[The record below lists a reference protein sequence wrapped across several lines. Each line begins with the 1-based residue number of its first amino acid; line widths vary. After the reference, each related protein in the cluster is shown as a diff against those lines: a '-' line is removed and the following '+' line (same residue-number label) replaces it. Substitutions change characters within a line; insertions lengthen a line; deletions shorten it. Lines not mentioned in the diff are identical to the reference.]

1 MKCDLCNIECDPYL
15 TPAWTYRTVNTVT
28 SPTDPT
34 VPAGLGI
41 WAEDEEWLV
50 CVDCHL
56 IIESGN
62 QVALAARSIMMQREQ
77 MEALSRRFT
86 DTHQAE
92 IVRIHKLFWTAKS
105 IHPPVP
111 EPGHRA

>member
-1 MKCDLCNIECDPYL
+1 MRCDLCNIHCDPHV

-28 SPTDPT
+28 GPKDPL

-56 IIESGN
+56 IIESGD
-62 QVALAARSIMMQREQ
+62 QVALAARSIMMQTDQ
-77 MEALSRRFT
+77 MHGQITEV
-86 DTHQAE
+86 HKAE
-92 IVRIHKLFWTAKS
+92 IVRIHRLFWTAKS

-111 EPGHRA
+111 EPGHRT

>member
-1 MKCDLCNIECDPYL
+1 MRCDLCNVHCDPHL
-15 TPAWTYRTVNTVT
+15 TPAWTYRTVNTVK
-28 SPTDPT
+28 SPTDDT
-34 VPAGLGI
+34 VPAGMGI

-50 CVDCHL
+50 CVDCHIL
-56 IIESGN
+56 IEKDAR
-62 QVALAARSIMMQREQ
+62 VALAARSIAMQAEQ
-77 MEALSRRFT
+77 VGRLRPE
-86 DTHQAE
+86 QEAE